1 MTAPSDAER
10 FDPIGIVLD
19 GIWSE
24 FAGDDTGQVADYIP
38 QLSRA
43 DPQSFGLALVGV
55 AGSVYRAGEANTPF
69 TIQIMMGTT
78 KIEATVARTSS
89 PMT

>member
-1 MTAPSDAER
+1 MTARSDAER
-10 FDPIGIVLD
+10 FDPIGLVLD

-55 AGSVYRAGEANTPF
+55 AGSVYRAGEANTPI
-69 TIQIMMGTT
+69 TIQSIS
-78 KIEATVARTSS
+78 KPFV
-89 PMT
+89 